1 MMDSGAVGEQ
11 VDQGTGTDP
20 GGGDVSARSVAEHL
34 SSLLLSADST
44 ARRIVEEAEARA
56 RQQVASLEQRIR
68 EIEGEAVRLEG
79 WRRQTEQ
86 MIQSLAMAV
95 EGFRRDMEGVPDRI
109 TEALTPLASQVPL
122 VVAQIDQ
129 LARTLRT
136 PQPGEAPPDGSGNG
150 PAEAGWHTDWADL
163 AEGDA

>member
-1 MMDSGAVGEQ
+1 MSDSGAVGEQ
-11 VDQGTGTDP
+11 VDHGTGAET
-20 GGGDVSARSVAEHL
+20 GGADVSAKSVAEHL

-56 RQQVASLEQRIR
+56 KQQVASLEQRIR

-86 MIQSLAMAV
+86 MIQALAHAI
-95 EGFRRDMEGVPDRI
+95 EGFRRDMESVPDRI
-109 TEALTPLASQVPL
+109 TEALTPLASQVP
-122 VVAQIDQ
+122 VMIAHIDQ
-129 LARTLRT
+129 LAKTLRS
-136 PQPGEAPPDGSGNG
+136 PQPGEATPDNTGNG
-150 PAEAGWHTDWADL
+150 PAEVGWTTDWADL